1 MRKTK
6 GVRARIGLV
15 LSFSLACVQLADGG
29 SLRPKSLEVASYAAE
44 TYADS
49 VVQTLADLV
58 AFRTV
63 AREGLANAENPEFRS
78 MTAYLEV
85 KARELGLDF
94 EDHGAV
100 VVVGLGQ
107 AEERIGIVAHGDV
120 QPADPAK
127 WARDPFTLDFE
138 SEPGR
143 LVGRGAEDDK
153 GPLACALYAMKSLA
167 DRSLEL
173 ERRIELI
180 ISYTEESDWDPFRE
194 FLAGYEA
201 PRMNIAFD
209 AQYPVV
215 VAEKGWGRFSLSLP
229 QEGAPTEEGPHLISF
244 SGGSFLSQVPEDAT
258 AVIASPTAELEQAL
272 REAASSDGEVHY
284 TFEGTD
290 DRLEIA
296 ARGSSA
302 HSSEPW
308 DGRNGITH
316 LAAILGHFDWLDTPA
331 ARMLGLISDLV
342 GEGDYAEKFGDLA
355 YSDSFMGPLTL
366 TLAKLESKD
375 GKLVAGLSLRRPVGR
390 SRAEV
395 EESIR
400 NAVDSWKRATG
411 VDSLELEME
420 ILDPYW
426 AEGAPQVPVLL
437 DVFRHYTGEKDA
449 QPVSMGG
456 GTNARLLPNGVS
468 FGPSMPGEV
477 YTGHTEHEFIHR
489 EKLLLDLEMYT
500 AALAELATR

>member
-1 MRKTK
+1 MRKK
-6 GVRARIGLV
+6 RGVRAPTVLL
-15 LSFSLACVQLADGG
+15 LSFSLACSQHVDGG
-29 SLRPKSLEVASYAAE
+29 GLRPESLEVASYAAE
-44 TYADS
+44 TYADA

-78 MTAYLEV
+78 MTAYLEA

-94 EDHGAV
+94 EDYGAV

-120 QPADPAK
+120 QPADPSK

-143 LVGRGAEDDK
+143 LVGRGTEDDK

-167 DRSLEL
+167 DRNLKL

-194 FLAGYEA
+194 FLAVYEA
-201 PRMNIAFD
+201 PQTNIAFD

-229 QEGAPTEEGPHLISF
+229 EEGAPAQEGPHLISF
-244 SGGSFLSQVPEDAT
+244 TGGSFLSQVPEDAM

-272 REAASSDGEVHY
+272 REAASSDDEVRY
-284 TFEGTD
+284 TFTATD

-296 ARGSSA
+296 ARGRSA

-316 LAAILGHFDWLDTPA
+316 LATILGRLDWPNTPA
-331 ARMLGLISDLV
+331 ARMLRLINDLV
-342 GEGDYAEKFGDLA
+342 GGGDYAEKFGDLA

-366 TLAKLESKD
+366 TLAKLESKE

-390 SRAEV
+390 SGSEV

-400 NAVDSWKRATG
+400 SAVDSWKRATG
-411 VDSLELEME
+411 VEGLELEME
-420 ILDPYW
+420 IFDPYW
-426 AEGAPQVPVLL
+426 AQGAPQVPVLL
-437 DVFRHYTGEKDA
+437 DVFRHYTGDSDA

-477 YTGHTEHEFIHR
+477 YTGHSEHEFIRR

>member
-1 MRKTK
+1 MGKTK
-6 GVRARIGLV
+6 GSRVPTGLILV
-15 LSFSLACVQLADGG
+15 LSLACTHGLERP
-29 SLRPKSLEVASYAAE
+29 SLRPEAIEVASYAAE

-78 MTAYLEV
+78 MTAYLEA

-100 VVVGLGQ
+100 VVVALGK
-107 AEERIGIVAHGDV
+107 ANDRIGIVAHGDV

-167 DRSLEL
+167 DRELEL

-201 PRMNIAFD
+201 PQMNIAFD

-229 QEGAPTEEGPHLISF
+229 EEGGSSHGGPHLISL

-258 AVIASPTAELEQAL
+258 AAIALPTTELEQAL
-272 REAASSDGEVHY
+272 REAASSDDEVRY
-284 TFEGTD
+284 TFTATG
-290 DRLEIA
+290 DRLEIT
-296 ARGSSA
+296 ARGRSA

-308 DGRNGITH
+308 NGRNGITH
-316 LAAILGHFDWLDTPA
+316 LAAILGRFHWPDTPA
-331 ARMLGLISDLV
+331 AIMLRLINDLV
-342 GEGDYAEKFGDLA
+342 GQGDYAEKFGDLA

-366 TLAKLESKD
+366 TLAKLESKE
-375 GKLVAGLSLRRPVGR
+375 GNLVAGLSLRRPVGR

-400 NAVDSWKRATG
+400 EAVGSWKRATE
-411 VDSLELEME
+411 VESLELEME

-437 DVFRHYTGEKDA
+437 DVFRHYTGENDV

-468 FGPSMPGEV
+468 FGPSMPGAV
-477 YTGHTEHEFIHR
+477 YTGHTEHEFIRR